1 MTEIF
6 MQYLTAIVSALL
18 SAFAVW
24 LGLELKKLAQKYVNT
39 QTKKDVA
46 RTVVQAVEQIYKDL
60 HGEEKLA
67 KALEAA
73 SEILTEQGI
82 HVTGLELRTLI
93 EDAVGE
99 FNGVF
104 WPDNT
109 ADVVIE
115 GVKAE

>member
-1 MTEIF
+1 MEDVL
-6 MQYLTAIVSALL
+6 MQYLLKILGYVL
-18 SAFAVW
+18 SAAAVW
-24 LGLELKKLAQKYVNT
+24 LGYELKKLAQKYVNT

-60 HGEEKLA
+60 HGEDKLN

-73 SEILTEQGI
+73 SEILTAQGI

-93 EDAVGE
+93 ESAVGE

-104 WPDNT
+104 WMENVQT
-109 ADVVIE
+109 VAE
-115 GVKAE
+115 GIKAE

>member
-6 MQYLTAIVSALL
+6 MQYLTEIVSALL

-104 WPDNT
+104 WADNT
-109 ADVVIE
+109 AVVAE
-115 GVKAE
+115 DVKAE

>member
-6 MQYLTAIVSALL
+6 MQYLTEIVSALL

-60 HGEEKLA
+60 HGEEKLS

-104 WPDNT
+104 WADNT
-109 ADVVIE
+109 AVVIE
-115 GVKAE
+115 HVKAE

>member
-6 MQYLTAIVSALL
+6 MQYLTEIVSALL

-24 LGLELKKLAQKYVNT
+24 LGLTLKNLAQKYVNT
-39 QTKKDVA
+39 KTKKDVV

-60 HGEEKLA
+60 HGEDKLN
-67 KALEAA
+67 KALETA
-73 SEILTEQGI
+73 SEILTAQGI
-82 HVTGLELRTLI
+82 HVTGLELRTLV

-104 WPDNT
+104 C
-109 ADVVIE
+109 AEDVPIVVE
-115 GVKAE
+115 GIKAE

>member
-6 MQYLTAIVSALL
+6 MQYLTEIVSALL

-24 LGLELKKLAQKYVNT
+24 LGLTLKNLAQKYVNT

-73 SEILTEQGI
+73 SEMLTEQGI
-82 HVTGLELRTLI
+82 HVTTLELRTLI

-104 WPDNT
+104 WAGNT

>member
-1 MTEIF
+1 MEDVL
-6 MQYLTAIVSALL
+6 MQYLLKILGYVL
-18 SAFAVW
+18 SAAAVW
-24 LGLELKKLAQKYVNT
+24 LGYELKKLANRHVNT

-60 HGEEKLA
+60 HGEDKLN
-67 KALEAA
+67 KALETA
-73 SEILTEQGI
+73 SEMLTEQGI

-104 WPDNT
+104 WTENVPT
-109 ADVVIE
+109 VVE
-115 GVKAE
+115 GIKAE

>member
-1 MTEIF
+1 MEDVL
-6 MQYLTAIVSALL
+6 MQYLLKILGYVL
-18 SAFAVW
+18 SAAAVW
-24 LGLELKKLAQKYVNT
+24 LGYELKKLANRHVNT

-60 HGEEKLA
+60 HGEDKLN

-73 SEILTEQGI
+73 SEILTAQGI

-104 WPDNT
+104 WAGSIP
-109 ADVVIE
+109 AVVE
-115 GVKAE
+115 GIKAE

>member
-6 MQYLTAIVSALL
+6 MQYLTEIVSALL

-46 RTVVQAVEQIYKDL
+46 KTVVQAVEQMYKDL
-60 HGEEKLA
+60 HGDEKLN
-67 KALEAA
+67 KAMERASVMLE
-73 SEILTEQGI
+73 EQGV
-82 HVTGLELRTLI
+82 HVTTLELRTLI

-104 WPDNT
+104 WADN
-109 ADVVIE
+109 AAVIVE
-115 GVKAE
+115 GLKAEE

>member
-1 MTEIF
+1 MCSNGLRSF
-6 MQYLTAIVSALL
+6 VSPR
-18 SAFAVW
+18 
-24 LGLELKKLAQKYVNT
+24 LAQKYVNT

-82 HVTGLELRTLI
+82 HVTALELRTLI

-109 ADVVIE
+109 AVVVE

>member
-6 MQYLTAIVSALL
+6 MQYLTEIVSALL

-67 KALEAA
+67 KALETA

-104 WPDNT
+104 WADNT
-109 ADVVIE
+109 ADVVVE
-115 GVKAE
+115 DVKAE

>member
-6 MQYLTAIVSALL
+6 MQYLTEIISALL

-24 LGLELKKLAQKYVNT
+24 LGLALKNLAQKHVNT

-60 HGEEKLA
+60 HGEEKLN

-73 SEILTEQGI
+73 SEILTAQGI

-104 WPDNT
+104 WKENVPT
-109 ADVVIE
+109 VVE
-115 GVKAE
+115 GIKAE

>member
-1 MTEIF
+1 MEDIL
-6 MQYLTAIVSALL
+6 MQYFLKILGYIL
-18 SAFAVW
+18 SAAAVW
-24 LGLELKKLAQKYVNT
+24 IGYELKKLAKKYVNT

-46 RTVVQAVEQIYKDL
+46 RTVVQAVEQMYKDL
-60 HGEEKLA
+60 HGDEKLN
-67 KALEAA
+67 KAMERASVMLE
-73 SEILTEQGI
+73 EQGV
-82 HVTGLELRTLI
+82 HVTTLELRTLI

>member
-6 MQYLTAIVSALL
+6 MQYLTEIVSALL

-24 LGLELKKLAQKYVNT
+24 LGLALKNLAQKYVNT
-39 QTKKDVA
+39 QTKKDVV

-60 HGEEKLA
+60 HGEDKLN
-67 KALEAA
+67 KALETA
-73 SEILTEQGI
+73 SEILTSQGI
-82 HVTGLELRTLI
+82 NVTGMELQTLI

-104 WPDNT
+104 WKENVPT
-109 ADVVIE
+109 AIE
-115 GVKAE
+115 GIKAE

>member
-6 MQYLTAIVSALL
+6 MQYLTEIVSALL

-24 LGLELKKLAQKYVNT
+24 LGLALKKLAQKYVNT

-60 HGEEKLA
+60 HGEDKLN

-73 SEILTEQGI
+73 SEILTAQGI

-104 WPDNT
+104 WLENVQT
-109 ADVVIE
+109 VVE
-115 GVKAE
+115 GTKAE

>member
-6 MQYLTAIVSALL
+6 MQYLTEIVSALL

-93 EDAVGE
+93 EEAVCE

-104 WPDNT
+104 WADNT
-109 ADVVIE
+109 ADVVVE

>member
-6 MQYLTAIVSALL
+6 MQYLTEIVSALL

-82 HVTGLELRTLI
+82 HVTGLELRTLV

-104 WPDNT
+104 WADN
-109 ADVVIE
+109 AAEVVVE

>member
-6 MQYLTAIVSALL
+6 MQYLTEIVSALL

-109 ADVVIE
+109 TDVVIE

>member
-6 MQYLTAIVSALL
+6 MQYLTEIVSALL

-104 WPDNT
+104 WLENV
-109 ADVVIE
+109 ADAVGD

>member
-6 MQYLTAIVSALL
+6 MQYLTEIVSALL

-104 WPDNT
+104 WSDNT
-109 ADVVIE
+109 ADVVVD

>member
-6 MQYLTAIVSALL
+6 MQYLTEIVSALL

-24 LGLELKKLAQKYVNT
+24 LGLALKNLAQKYVNT
-39 QTKKDVA
+39 PTKKDVV

-60 HGEEKLA
+60 HGEDKLN
-67 KALEAA
+67 KALETA
-73 SEILTEQGI
+73 SEILTAQGI

-99 FNGVF
+99 FNSVF
-104 WPDNT
+104 WAENIPT
-109 ADVVIE
+109 VVE
-115 GVKAE
+115 GIKAE

>member
-6 MQYLTAIVSALL
+6 MQYLTEIVSALL

-24 LGLELKKLAQKYVNT
+24 LGIELKKLAQKYVNT

-99 FNGVF
+99 FNGAF
-104 WPDNT
+104 WKENVPT
-109 ADVVIE
+109 VVE
-115 GVKAE
+115 GIKAE

>member
-1 MTEIF
+1 MEDIL
-6 MQYLTAIVSALL
+6 MQYLLKILGYVL
-18 SAFAVW
+18 SAAAVW
-24 LGLELKKLAQKYVNT
+24 LAYEFKKLAQKHVNT

-60 HGEEKLA
+60 HGEDKLN

-73 SEILTEQGI
+73 SEMLTAQGI

-93 EDAVGE
+93 ENAVGE

-104 WPDNT
+104 WMENVQT
-109 ADVVIE
+109 VAE
-115 GVKAE
+115 GIKAE

>member
-6 MQYLTAIVSALL
+6 MQYLTEIVSALL

-39 QTKKDVA
+39 QTKKDVV
-46 RTVVQAVEQIYKDL
+46 RTVVLAVEQIYKDL
-60 HGEEKLA
+60 HGEDKLN
-67 KALEAA
+67 KALETA
-73 SEILTEQGI
+73 SEILTAQGI
-82 HVTGLELRTLI
+82 HVTGLELRTLV

-104 WPDNT
+104 WADNT
-109 ADVVIE
+109 ADVVVE

>member
-1 MTEIF
+1 MEDVL
-6 MQYLTAIVSALL
+6 MQYLLKILGYVL
-18 SAFAVW
+18 SAAAVW
-24 LGLELKKLAQKYVNT
+24 LGYELKKLANRHVNT

-60 HGEEKLA
+60 HGEDKLN
-67 KALEAA
+67 KALETA
-73 SEILTEQGI
+73 SEILTAQGI

-104 WPDNT
+104 WAGSIP
-109 ADVVIE
+109 AVVE
-115 GVKAE
+115 GIKAE

>member
-1 MTEIF
+1 MEDVL
-6 MQYLTAIVSALL
+6 MQYLLKILGYVL
-18 SAFAVW
+18 SAAAVW
-24 LGLELKKLAQKYVNT
+24 LGYELKKLANRHVNT

-60 HGEEKLA
+60 HGEDKLN

-73 SEILTEQGI
+73 SEILTAQGI

-109 ADVVIE
+109 AVVVE
-115 GVKAE
+115 DVKAE

>member
-6 MQYLTAIVSALL
+6 MQYLTEIVSALL

-39 QTKKDVA
+39 KTKKDVA

-60 HGEEKLA
+60 HGDEKLN
-67 KALEAA
+67 KAMERASVMLE
-73 SEILTEQGI
+73 EQGV
-82 HVTGLELRTLI
+82 HVTTLELRTLI

-104 WPDNT
+104 WADNT
-109 ADVVIE
+109 AVVIE
-115 GVKAE
+115 DVKAE

>member
-6 MQYLTAIVSALL
+6 MQYLAEIVSALL

-109 ADVVIE
+109 ADVVVE
-115 GVKAE
+115 DVKAE

>member
-6 MQYLTAIVSALL
+6 MQYLAEIVSALL

-115 GVKAE
+115 DAKAE

>member
-6 MQYLTAIVSALL
+6 MQYLTEIVSALL

-24 LGLELKKLAQKYVNT
+24 LGLTLKNLAQKYVNT

-60 HGEEKLA
+60 HGEDKLN
-67 KALEAA
+67 KALETA
-73 SEILTEQGI
+73 SEILTAQGI

-104 WPDNT
+104 WADNT
-109 ADVVIE
+109 AEVVVE

>member
-6 MQYLTAIVSALL
+6 MQYLTEIVSALL

-60 HGEEKLA
+60 HGEEKLN

-73 SEILTEQGI
+73 SEILTGQGI

-104 WPDNT
+104 WADNA
-109 ADVVIE
+109 ADVVVE
-115 GVKAE
+115 GIKAE

>member
-1 MTEIF
+1 MAEIF
-6 MQYLTAIVSALL
+6 TQYLTEIVSALL

-24 LGLELKKLAQKYVNT
+24 LGLALKNLAQKYVNT

-60 HGEEKLA
+60 HGEDKLN

-73 SEILTEQGI
+73 SEMLTAQGI

-93 EDAVGE
+93 ESAVGE

-104 WPDNT
+104 WMENVQT
-109 ADVVIE
+109 VVE
-115 GVKAE
+115 GTKAE

>member
-6 MQYLTAIVSALL
+6 MQYLTEIVSALL

-104 WPDNT
+104 WADNT
-109 ADVVIE
+109 AVVID

>member
-1 MTEIF
+1 MEDIL
-6 MQYLTAIVSALL
+6 MQYLLKILGYVL
-18 SAFAVW
+18 SAAALW
-24 LGLELKKLAQKYVNT
+24 LAYKLKKLAQKYVNT

-60 HGEEKLA
+60 HGEDKLN

-73 SEILTEQGI
+73 SEMLTAQGI

-104 WPDNT
+104 WAGSIP
-109 ADVVIE
+109 AVVE
-115 GVKAE
+115 GIKAE